1 MGKLISA
8 AQEAFENLAS
18 SLESVDKLRS
28 IIGGL
33 EIDGKRTFL
42 DDYQAFLKAK
52 EILDKLEAFRTT
64 DLALHYLECAEALKS
79 ASGVVFKSEDESL
92 LEGIQIELPKPVEP
106 VEAKEEPKPVDIFKG
121 YGGIHDVP
129 ETVEEEVEEPSDE
142 STEKEPAEETPTD
155 EEPDENT
162 DNDDN
167 FIAPK
172 ETFCEKLDKLVARV
186 KNTGTEMVDS
196 TVPEGFKA
204 ITWLD
209 KIPRDKYMISRGRA
223 VVDRYKGETI
233 RPRCRNG
240 REVYEL
246 TGANR
251 KKSKRTSKVVVTPN
265 ELFETAFPEYSGVHV
280 SRSGRVSIDD
290 VTRPA
295 IIGEATPD
303 PKPVSAEQTITD
315 CLSKPAESSESG
327 WVDITWLEGIPGD
340 KYSINAQGVVRNNRT
355 METVPSNKVLTD
367 VGHMRQSVL
376 WPDDKSTREVSRRT
390 AVLVYQAFNPDMRGK
405 RIVPQFRD
413 GNTMNCSLDN
423 LYLR

>member
-18 SLESVDKLRS
+18 SIESVDKLRS

-33 EIDGKRTFL
+33 EVDGRKTFL

-92 LEGIQIELPKPVEP
+92 LEGIRIEPPKPVEP
-106 VEAKEEPKPVDIFKG
+106 VEAKEEPEPVDIP
-121 YGGIHDVP
+121 DVP
-129 ETVEEEVEEPSDE
+129 ETVEEEVEEPADE
-142 STEKEPAEETPTD
+142 STEEEPAEETPAD
-155 EEPDENT
+155 EEPDEST
-162 DNDDN
+162 VNDDN

-196 TVPEGFKA
+196 VPEGFRA
-204 ITWLD
+204 INWLD
-209 KIPRDKYMISRGRA
+209 RIPRDKYMISRGRV
-223 VVDRYKGETI
+223 VVDRYKGEML
-233 RPRCRNG
+233 RPRIRNG

-251 KKSKRTSKVVVTPN
+251 KKSKRNTKVVVTPL
-265 ELFETAFPEYSGVHV
+265 ELYETAFPEYAGVHV
-280 SRSGRVSIDD
+280 SRTGRVSIDD

-295 IIGEATPD
+295 VIGEIHPD
-303 PKPVSAEQTITD
+303 PVSVEKPE
-315 CLSKPAESSESG
+315 PMPE
-327 WVDITWLEGIPGD
+327 WVPITWLEGIPED

-413 GNTMNCSLDN
+413 GDTMNCSLDN
-423 LYLR
+423 LFLR

>member
-1 MGKLISA
+1 MGKLIPA
-8 AQEAFENLAS
+8 AQEAFERLAQS
-18 SLESVDKLRS
+18 IESIDKLRS

-64 DLALHYLECAEALKS
+64 ELALHYLECAEALKS

-106 VEAKEEPKPVDIFKG
+106 VEAKEEPKEEPVEADSTEE
-121 YGGIHDVP
+121 P
-129 ETVEEEVEEPSDE
+129 EPEEEPVVEEESGEAE
-142 STEKEPAEETPTD
+142 AEE
-155 EEPDENT
+155 

-167 FIAPK
+167 YIAPK

-186 KNTGTEMVDS
+186 KNTGTEMVDT

-223 VVDRYKGETI
+223 VVDRYKGETM

-295 IIGEATPD
+295 IIGEASPD
-303 PKPVSAEQTITD
+303 PKPASAEQTISD
-315 CLSKPAESSESG
+315 CLSKTVESSESG
-327 WVDITWLEGIPGD
+327 WVDIDWLEGIPGD

-367 VGHMRQSVL
+367 IGHMRQSVL